1 MKTKLIPIVLL
12 VLAVAAVVGIKNRKQ
27 QEPAGIVCE
36 SGMCVLPIPQEK
48 MQPEAVA
55 DGAAAPVDQPL
66 PKLLDLGAGKC
77 IPCKMMAPILDEMNE
92 TFAGQLDVEFIDVWE
107 NQAAGEQYGIRMIP
121 TQIFFDAD
129 GRELFRH
136 EGFYAREDMVAKWN
150 ELGFAFG
157 EPKKIEQELTSNK
170 GNG

>member
-48 MQPEAVA
+48 MQPA
-55 DGAAAPVDQPL
+55 DAAAAPVDQPL

-77 IPCKMMAPILDEMNE
+77 IPCKMMAPILDEMKE
-92 TFAGQLDVEFIDVWE
+92 SFAGQLDVEFIDVWE
-107 NQAAGEQYGIRMIP
+107 NQSAGEQYGIRMIP

-150 ELGFAFG
+150 ELGFTFG

>member
-12 VLAVAAVVGIKNRKQ
+12 VIAAAAVVGIKNKKS
-27 QEPAGIVCE
+27 AGQTAVSCE
-36 SGMCVLPIPQEK
+36 SGMCTLPIPQEK
-48 MQPEAVA
+48 MMPEAAVA
-55 DGAAAPVDQPL
+55 EAAAAPAEQSR

-77 IPCKMMAPILDEMNE
+77 IPCKMMAPILDEMKE

-136 EGFYAREDMVAKWN
+136 EGFYAREDMLAKWQ
-150 ELGFAFG
+150 ELGYGLA
-157 EPKKIEQELTSNK
+157 EAQINE
-170 GNG
+170 